1 MGRAPLPALRATPDA
16 RPLPRCTLH
25 PRPPLSIGTL
35 HARRR
40 SAISPPLRTEL
51 LDYDLPDELIA
62 KRPLAE
68 RDASRLL
75 VLDRGAIE
83 HRRIRELPELLP
95 EGALLV
101 VNDTRVR
108 QARVFG
114 TRRQSGGKVELLMMG
129 RRPELEKGDGHEVW
143 QALGRASKALRVG
156 IAIDAGRLACEV
168 LDRAEDGT
176 LLLSVSAPQAVEE
189 VLAVEGRVPIPP
201 YLGREDDADDAVR
214 YQTVYANRVGSVA
227 APTAGL
233 HLTPELLARS
243 AARSVELGRLELE
256 VGLGTFRPIVSEA
269 LSGHVMHEEKFR
281 IDADLCSK
289 VAAARARGA
298 PVVAVGTTVVRAL
311 ESAADPQAAGH
322 VLPQSSATR
331 LLIQPGYAFRVVDA
345 LLTNFHQPKSTLL
358 ALVAAFAGFEAM
370 TLAYRAAVAERYR
383 FLSFGD
389 AMWLPRRA
397 L

>member
-1 MGRAPLPALRATPDA
+1 M
-16 RPLPRCTLH
+16 
-25 PRPPLSIGTL
+25 
-35 HARRR
+35 
-40 SAISPPLRTEL
+40 RTEL

-83 HRRIRELPELLP
+83 HRLIRELPALLP

-108 QARVFG
+108 RARVFG
-114 TRRQSGGKVELLMMG
+114 ARRGSGGRVELLLLG
-129 RRPELEKGDGHEVW
+129 RRNELERQDGREVW
-143 QALGRASKALRVG
+143 EALGRSSKPLRAGVVV
-156 IAIDAGRLACEV
+156 DAGRLACEV
-168 LDRAEDGT
+168 LERNADGT
-176 LLLSVSAPQAVEE
+176 LLVAVTSPQAVED
-189 VLAVEGRVPIPP
+189 VLAAEGRVPIPP
-201 YLGREDDADDAVR
+201 YLGREDDADDIAR
-214 YQTVYANRVGSVA
+214 YQTVYAERVGSVA

-233 HLTPELLARS
+233 HLTPRLLDAI
-243 AARSVELGRLELE
+243 AARGIELGRLELE
-256 VGLGTFRPIVSEA
+256 VGLGTFRPIVVDDLAE
-269 LSGHVMHEEKFR
+269 HVMHEERFHV
-281 IDADLCSK
+281 DAVLAAQ
-289 VAAARARGA
+289 VAAARARGG

-311 ESAADPQAAGH
+311 ESAAEPAASGL
-322 VLPQSSATR
+322 VRPQSMATR
-331 LLIQPGYAFRVVDA
+331 LLIQPGYAFRIVDA

-370 TLAYRAAVAERYR
+370 RAAYQTAVAERYR

-397 L
+397 A